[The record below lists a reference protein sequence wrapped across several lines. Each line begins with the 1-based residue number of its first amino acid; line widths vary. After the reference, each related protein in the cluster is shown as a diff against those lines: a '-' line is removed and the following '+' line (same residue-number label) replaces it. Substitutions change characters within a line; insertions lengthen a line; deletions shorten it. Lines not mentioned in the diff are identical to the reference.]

1 MKPMDEEVL
10 DEIIKII
17 KDNLELIYKYDDDA
31 LLEIKEYC
39 NKKEQYKYKPLS
51 YNKLIYYTELAI
63 AELVNAPN
71 LYDFRSLE

>member
-1 MKPMDEEVL
+1 MKQYYEEVL

-31 LLEIKEYC
+31 LKDIKEYC
-39 NKKEQYKYKPLS
+39 NKKEQHKYKPLS